1 MSANLPH
8 PYKKWGQNF
17 LVDPPLREKIMREM
31 KLTSDDTVV
40 EVGPGTGVLTELLL
54 PVVRRVHAVELDQR
68 MGEYLDPLA
77 EQHSKFTWEQRDFL
91 EWTPENMTE
100 PFRLFGNLPYYIS
113 SPLVLKTFELRRHLI
128 DAHFLLQKEMARR
141 LAAEVGTK
149 SYGILTV
156 YTQLFGRVK
165 YLFDIS
171 RNVFYPKPDVDSGFI
186 RLTFPE
192 VERISGNLELT
203 LRAVV
208 RSAFQ
213 HRRKTLHNS
222 LGAVLPDAFELGT
235 CLDETLRADAVT
247 PEQYLELARSI
258 VDFTDGIG
266 LAHPVY

>member
-1 MSANLPH
+1 MSTPLPR
-8 PYKKWGQNF
+8 PLKKWGQNF
-17 LVDPPLREKIMREM
+17 LMDPPLREKIMREM
-31 KLTSDDTVV
+31 KLTSDDLIV

-54 PVVRRVHAVELDQR
+54 LEVKRVHAIELDQR

-77 EQHSKFTWEQRDFL
+77 VRDSNFTWEQGDFL
-91 EWTPENMTE
+91 NWTPEKINK

-113 SPLVLKTFELRRHLI
+113 SPLILKTFELRGYLI

-156 YTQLFGRVK
+156 YAQLFGRVK

-186 RLTFPE
+186 RITFPD
-192 VERISGNLELT
+192 VGRISGNLELT

-222 LGAVLPDAFELGT
+222 LSAVLPDAFKLNT
-235 CLDETLRADAVT
+235 CLNETLRADAVT
-247 PEQYLELARSI
+247 PEQYLELARSL
-258 VDFTDGIG
+258 VDFTGGIG
-266 LAHPVY
+266 LTKPVY